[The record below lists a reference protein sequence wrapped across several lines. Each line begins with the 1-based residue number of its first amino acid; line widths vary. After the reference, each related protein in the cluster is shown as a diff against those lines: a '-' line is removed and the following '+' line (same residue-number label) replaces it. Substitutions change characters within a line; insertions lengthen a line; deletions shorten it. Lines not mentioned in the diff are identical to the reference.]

1 MEEKD
6 LIENIKQLSEQIKK
20 DDLEENPDSAYE
32 QFQCDCCG
40 EVKMLAGSLPYETY
54 RLCNDCVIQA
64 ELGFATEKLSNIREL
79 IDSMEDKRFNSI
91 YNDLFT
97 VEDNSMN

>member
-1 MEEKD
+1 MENKE
-6 LIENIKQLSEQIKK
+6 LIENIKQLTEQIKK

-54 RLCNDCVIQA
+54 RLCNDCVMHA
-64 ELGFATEKLSNIREL
+64 ELGFATEKLSSIREL
-79 IDSMEDKRFNSI
+79 IDSMEEKRFESL
-91 YNDLFT
+91 YTKLFT
-97 VEDNSMN
+97 VDENSLN